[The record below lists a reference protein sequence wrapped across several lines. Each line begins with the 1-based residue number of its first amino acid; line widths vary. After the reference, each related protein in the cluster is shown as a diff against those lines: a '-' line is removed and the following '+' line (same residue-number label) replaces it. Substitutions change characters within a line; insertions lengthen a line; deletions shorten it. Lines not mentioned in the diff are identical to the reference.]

1 MQVVWW
7 NKVGYTIRYVDMNR
21 DSICDGAA
29 AVLQQVR
36 PRHGSALAEL
46 RCAWLFFAFGFTG
59 LFTVPTMGAA
69 TRVAAP
75 GASSAAA
82 TLLT

>member
-1 MQVVWW
+1 MEVVWW

-46 RCAWLFFAFGFTG
+46 R
-59 LFTVPTMGAA
+59 
-69 TRVAAP
+69 
-75 GASSAAA
+75 
-82 TLLT
+82 

>member
-1 MQVVWW
+1 
-7 NKVGYTIRYVDMNR
+7 MNR

-46 RCAWLFFAFGFTG
+46 R
-59 LFTVPTMGAA
+59 
-69 TRVAAP
+69 
-75 GASSAAA
+75 
-82 TLLT
+82 